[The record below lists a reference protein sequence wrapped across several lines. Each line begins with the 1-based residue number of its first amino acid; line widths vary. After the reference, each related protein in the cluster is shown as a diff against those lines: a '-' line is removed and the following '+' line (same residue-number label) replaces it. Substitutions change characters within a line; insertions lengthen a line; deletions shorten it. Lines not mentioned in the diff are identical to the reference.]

1 MNAETRDELTSKVT
15 GILAEA
21 LHRDSSAIGPDDR
34 LIEDLGAESVDLIT
48 LVFELEDTFG
58 FTVEDEDLKSLVSVR
73 AVVDYILASRSPAA
87 EAGPT

>member
-1 MNAETRDELTSKVT
+1 VDAETRDELTSQVT

-21 LHRDSSAIGPDDR
+21 LHRDSSTIGPDDR

-58 FTVEDEDLKSLVSVR
+58 FTVEDEDLKNLVSVR
-73 AVVDYILASRSPAA
+73 AVVDYILASRSQAA